1 MYNNPIL
8 EAFLTKFKAH
18 NSQISASILLLFS
31 CCENNYT
38 TYLAIVIFTTGK
50 QQKLSRLLCALNL
63 VKLACNI
70 GLLYINGKL
79 FPWAFRI
86 CHQNPD
92 SGLSG
97 SRNPVYP
104 VSCCVFKKGSNVLGK
119 QGYYTSTESFF
130 QGRSEFVIKIR
141 IRGHPDP

>member
-1 MYNNPIL
+1 MYNNPML
-8 EAFLTKFKAH
+8 QANLTKFKAH
-18 NSQISASILLLFS
+18 NSLLSF
-31 CCENNYT
+31 CCFPVVKITIPYI
-38 TYLAIVIFTTGK
+38 AIVIFTTGT

-92 SGLSG
+92 SGSTG
-97 SRNPVYP
+97 SVNPEKP
-104 VSCCVFKKGSNVLGK
+104 VSCCVFKKGSNWLV
-119 QGYYTSTESFF
+119 T
-130 QGRSEFVIKIR
+130 
-141 IRGHPDP
+141 